1 MELRPPAVVGP
12 ERELSGEEER
22 ASPHLAPPA
31 PPAAGQQAPSDRQ
44 EGQLT
49 EGEGR
54 VVYRTEIKEKYCKLM
69 VYQCTEV
76 FSLPLPKSECWRGA
90 WTAVV
95 NQPSGLMASLAS
107 SVVEQV
113 VALVGGGFVSL
124 AFT

>member
-49 EGEGR
+49 EGEGT
-54 VVYRTEIKEKYCKLM
+54 VVKESEKFRKITLNLWS
-69 VYQCTEV
+69 TNRRRL
-76 FSLPLPKSECWRGA
+76 SLC
-90 WTAVV
+90 
-95 NQPSGLMASLAS
+95 PSLNLS
-107 SVVEQV
+107 
-113 VALVGGGFVSL
+113 VGGAPGLPS
-124 AFT
+124 